1 MNKVEI
7 QENKRALRILSLDG
21 GGVRGIL
28 QARILK
34 NMEQYLNHKDG
45 SELPLGKRFDLIAGT
60 SVGAIMGLSLA
71 IGKSASETLQHWA
84 GEPDGAGKIQ
94 EIFGRPRSFP
104 QWLLRKTMYDSDAL
118 KKALENWFKNDDE
131 SDMKLRDL
139 GPLNDLPHVV
149 ITSTALA
156 RPSLRSWKSPWTKDF
171 VSRADR
177 KLSEVAY
184 ASAAAPTFFAPSGSE
199 RTDSPGGSG
208 QADAPNVDGGLCAN
222 NPAVVA
228 ITEALRMGASLER
241 IRLVSV
247 GTGIPCG
254 MPYDPNGIGKKGA
267 LRWFLTLWTRPSIKP
282 DPAVPLLELVLEA
295 QSNMAHEQARFMLG
309 GEKGKHRYLRINP
322 QLKFPMKLDEIE
334 KINLLTAY
342 ADLDNKTNRA
352 LEDIFLN

>member
-1 MNKVEI
+1 MNKMNN
-7 QENKRALRILSLDG
+7 QEKPWADKEHVRILSLDG

-71 IGKSASETLQHWA
+71 MGKSASETLEHWA

-94 EIFGRPRSFP
+94 EIFGRPRSRP
-104 QWLLRKTMYDSDAL
+104 QWLLRKTKYDSGAL
-118 KKALENWFKNDDE
+118 QRALEEWFK
-131 SDMKLRDL
+131 SDIKLQDL

-171 VSRADR
+171 VSRAGR

-199 RTDSPGGSG
+199 RTDAPDGSG
-208 QADAPNVDGGLCAN
+208 QSDAPNVDGGLCAN

-267 LRWFLTLWTRPSIKP
+267 LRWFLTLWTRPSIMP
-282 DPAVPLLELVLEA
+282 DLAIPLLELILEA
-295 QSNMAHEQARFMLG
+295 QSSMAHEQARFMLG

-322 QLKFPMKLDEIE
+322 QLKFPMKLDEI
-334 KINLLTAY
+334 KKVNLLTAY

-352 LEDIFLN
+352 LEDIFLD